1 VGGLMNQDHD
11 EDDFVIKAPGA
22 GAAARMGE
30 ELAKRTI
37 SYACQNAGVGVKGLL
52 ETFPAG
58 DNPNASIGT
67 SWFGRIIKA
76 IRP

>member
-1 VGGLMNQDHD
+1 MTKTPD
-11 EDDFVIKAPGA
+11 EDGKFSGLDHLAPGA

-37 SYACQNAGVGVKGLL
+37 RYACQNAGVGVKGLL
-52 ETFPAG
+52 EAFPAG
-58 DNPNASIGT
+58 DNPKASIGT
-67 SWFGRIIKA
+67 SWFDRIIKA

>member
-1 VGGLMNQDHD
+1 MADDRD
-11 EDDFVIKAPGA
+11 EDDKFSGLDHLAPGA

-37 SYACQNAGVGVKGLL
+37 RYACQNAGVGVKGLL
-52 ETFPAG
+52 EALPEG
-58 DNPNASIGT
+58 DNPKVSIGNP
-67 SWFGRIIKA
+67 WFGWIIKA

>member
-1 VGGLMNQDHD
+1 MNQDHD

-58 DNPNASIGT
+58 DNPKPTIGD

>member
-1 VGGLMNQDHD
+1 MGGLMNEDHD

-37 SYACQNAGVGVKGLL
+37 KYSCQDAGVGVKVLL
-52 ETFPAG
+52 EAFPAG
-58 DNPNASIGT
+58 DNPKPTISN

-76 IRP
+76 IRR